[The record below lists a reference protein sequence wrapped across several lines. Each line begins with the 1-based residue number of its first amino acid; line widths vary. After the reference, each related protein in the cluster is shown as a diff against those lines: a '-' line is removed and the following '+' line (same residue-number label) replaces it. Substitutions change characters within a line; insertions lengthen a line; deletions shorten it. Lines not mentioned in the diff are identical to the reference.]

1 MSRVNPFPLSGT
13 ATPRVEARRVVR
25 HARMFN
31 PRAKAAKNRY
41 GMPLAVQ
48 RLVQWKKEF
57 R

>member
-13 ATPRVEARRVVR
+13 ATPRVETRHVVR
-25 HARMFN
+25 LAGMFT
-31 PRAKAAKNRY
+31 PRAKAGKNGC

-48 RLVQWKKEF
+48 RLVQWKKES

>member
-13 ATPRVEARRVVR
+13 ATPRVEARHVVR

-31 PRAKAAKNRY
+31 PRAKAAKNGQ

-48 RLVQWKKEF
+48 RLVQWKKES